1 MTRRRSEGPVARRID
16 WTARALADLEAI
28 ADYIERDDVD
38 AAQRWVLRLMEA
50 AEKVATLPASGR
62 RVPEFGR
69 EDLREVLV
77 GAYRIIYWIH
87 DEHIEII
94 TVFEGHKRLRLSAR
108 PRGPG

>member
-16 WTARALADLEAI
+16 WTARALADLDAI
-28 ADYIERDDVD
+28 AAYIERDDED
-38 AAQRWVLRLMEA
+38 AAQRWVLRLIEA

-69 EDLREVLV
+69 DDLREVIV

-87 DEHIEII
+87 DEHVEIVTI
-94 TVFEGHKRLRLSAR
+94 FEGHKRLRLPAR
-108 PRGPG
+108 VRDPG